1 MDITFKVVSYHRL
14 SPDQEPEKT
23 FSRCNV
29 TMGRSLDN
37 DWVLPDP
44 ERIISGQHAMISYSN
59 GEYYISD
66 TSTNGLFINN
76 SQNALGQGNQV
87 KLNSGDHITMG
98 EYELDVVIADSAE
111 AQPNGQQA
119 TPPVGNDP
127 MFAGLTPTFDSDQAP
142 PTTPPSLKPMD
153 FGENDDFFAPP
164 QVKPQVSSTPVSTP
178 VSSPN
183 VMIPDDW
190 NASKQQPAIS
200 IESNQADNNIHPIS
214 GFNDIDLNKGSMS
227 NEELGR
233 PIEIPEAITP
243 EGSPPSPHSGF
254 SPLNN
259 IAPLRPEP
267 HRPDQSQP
275 HVETPSFDQPVFDTP
290 NVETPSFDTP
300 VFDTPNFGDP
310 NLSSPDLAKPN
321 FGNQPVQQEPNL
333 SIPVQPSPIQQ
344 PAAQFN
350 QQQPQ
355 INQQQP
361 QSHAPQNQS
370 IQDQGMQNGVVQQP
384 LGQQQPA
391 QGFNSNASDSELITA
406 LMRGLGIDGTQMPH
420 GVSAEFMETAG
431 EMLRTT
437 VQGVMEILR
446 ARTNLKSEFRA
457 NQTMIRPAENNPL
470 KFSPSF
476 EDAMSNLFVKTSPSY
491 LAPVKAM
498 EEAITDI
505 KTHQLA
511 LMAGFQGALTS
522 LLDKF
527 EPENIINHAGKSTF
541 LKKAGY
547 WEHYKKVHKEVR
559 LEAEDNIQKLFGEEF
574 ARAYEQQ
581 SKGFKK

>member
-44 ERIISGQHAMISYSN
+44 ERIISGQHAMISYTN

-76 SQNALGQGNQV
+76 SQSALGQGNQV
-87 KLNSGDHITMG
+87 KLNSGDHITLG
-98 EYELDVVIADSAE
+98 EYELDVVIADSAGAE
-111 AQPNGQQA
+111 SNEQQP

-164 QVKPQVSSTPVSTP
+164 QVKPQVSSAPVSAP
-178 VSSPN
+178 VSNPN

-200 IESNQADNNIHPIS
+200 LESNQADNNIHPIS
-214 GFNDIDLNKGSMS
+214 RFNDIDLNKGQMS

-233 PIEIPEAITP
+233 PIDIPEAITP
-243 EGSPPSPHSGF
+243 EGTPPSPHAGF
-254 SPLNN
+254 SPANN
-259 IAPLRPEP
+259 VASLRPE
-267 HRPDQSQP
+267 QGQP
-275 HVETPSFDQPVFDTP
+275 QVETPSFDQPVFDTP
-290 NVETPSFDTP
+290 NVKTPSFDTP
-300 VFDTPNFGDP
+300 VFDT
-310 NLSSPDLAKPN
+310 PN

-333 SIPVQPSPIQQ
+333 SIPVQPTPVQQ
-344 PAAQFN
+344 PAAQF
-350 QQQPQ
+350 
-355 INQQQP
+355 NQQQP

-370 IQDQGMQNGVVQQP
+370 VQDQGMQNGMVQRP
-384 LGQQQPA
+384 LGQHQPA
-391 QGFNSNASDSELITA
+391 QGFNSNASDSELIVA
-406 LMRGLGIDGTQMPH
+406 LMRGLGIDGTQMPQ
-420 GVSAEFMETAG
+420 GVSTEFMETTG

-547 WEHYKKVHKEVR
+547 WEHYKKVHQEVR

>member
-14 SPDQEPEKT
+14 SPDQDPEKT

-44 ERIISGQHAMISYSN
+44 ERIISGQHAMVSYTN

-76 SQNALGQGNQV
+76 SQSALGQGNQV
-87 KLNSGDHITMG
+87 KLNSGDHVTLG
-98 EYELDVVIADSAE
+98 EYELDVVIADSAG
-111 AQPNGQQA
+111 AQSNGQQP

-142 PTTPPSLKPMD
+142 PTTPPTLKPMD
-153 FGENDDFFAPP
+153 FGENSDFFAPP
-164 QVKPQVSSTPVSTP
+164 QVKPQISSAPVSTP
-178 VSSPN
+178 VSNPN

-200 IESNQADNNIHPIS
+200 PESNQANNNIHPIS
-214 GFNDIDLNKGSMS
+214 AFNDVDLSKGKMS

-233 PIEIPEAITP
+233 PIDIPEPIMP
-243 EGSPPSPHSGF
+243 EGLSPSPHAGF
-254 SPLNN
+254 SPINN

-267 HRPDQSQP
+267 NRPVQNQP
-275 HVETPSFDQPVFDTP
+275 QVEIPKFDQPVFDTP
-290 NVETPSFDTP
+290 SFDTP
-300 VFDTPNFGDP
+300 SFGTPDIE
-310 NLSSPDLAKPN
+310 KPSL
-321 FGNQPVQQEPNL
+321 GSQPHQQEPVKP
-333 SIPVQPSPIQQ
+333 IPTQQPSGQQIPAQQIPNQQ
-344 PAAQFN
+344 PSFQPAPN
-350 QQQPQ
+350 Q
-355 INQQQP
+355 
-361 QSHAPQNQS
+361 H
-370 IQDQGMQNGVVQQP
+370 
-384 LGQQQPA
+384 QPA
-391 QGFNSNASDSELITA
+391 QGFNSNSSDSELVAA
-406 LMRGLGIDGTQMPH
+406 LMRGLGIDGAQMPH
-420 GVSAEFMETAG
+420 GVSAEFMETTG

-457 NQTMIRPAENNPL
+457 TQTMIRPAENNPL

-498 EEAITDI
+498 KEAITDI

-527 EPENIINHAGKSTF
+527 EPENIINHAAKSTF

-547 WEHYKKVHKEVR
+547 WEHYKKVHQEVR